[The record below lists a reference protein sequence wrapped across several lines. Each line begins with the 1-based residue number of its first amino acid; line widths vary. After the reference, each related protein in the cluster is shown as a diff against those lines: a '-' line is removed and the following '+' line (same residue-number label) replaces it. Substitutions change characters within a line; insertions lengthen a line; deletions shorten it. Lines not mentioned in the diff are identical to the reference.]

1 MFSSY
6 EKNQR
11 RKALDRRLARRG
23 SGVKRSILRAI
34 AIVCILLVLTLIALL
49 FNYVAQIKYTKYDI
63 LRRDN
68 LVRASESL
76 ENDLSYTN
84 FLDGMLK
91 ISKDGVSFI
100 GINGITS
107 WSVSYNLKNP
117 LVVKAKEYFA
127 IVDRGYGDLYIFGK
141 NGLVGQN
148 KTLLPIMDAA
158 ISSYGDLYVI
168 LSDDLSSII
177 SVFSREGVEL
187 QNKIRTVISS
197 NGYAVGIDCSNDG
210 HLIMAPFTYIDGGNL
225 KSKVCFYY
233 LNSALEDDRNNDGG
247 FAAGFDE
254 EFENTMIGKVEFFDN
269 KSAYAITNENVVFFD
284 IKQSRTPKIT
294 KVKKF
299 DKRVKSITSDKQSL
313 AVLFEDGEIIVFD
326 KSGRERKWMSDISY
340 GYSSFQISHGYIYFT
355 SGTSL
360 KIYTKSGKL
369 VSDNEFEDEIN
380 SIVIDRNLFTFNI
393 LVAFKNSI
401 SLVRLAH

>member
-1 MFSSY
+1 MFGNY

-23 SGVKRSILRAI
+23 SGVKRSILKAVV
-34 AIVCILLVLTLIALL
+34 IVCILLILTLIALL

-68 LVRASESL
+68 LVKATESL

-91 ISKDGVSFI
+91 VSKDGVSFI
-100 GINGITS
+100 GIDGITR

-117 LVVKAKEYFA
+117 LVVKGGEYFA

-141 NGLVGQN
+141 NGLEGQN
-148 KTLLPIMDAA
+148 KTLLPIMDAS

-177 SVFSREGVEL
+177 SVFSRKGIEL

-197 NGYAVGIDCSNDG
+197 NGYAVGIDCSDDG
-210 HLIMAPFTYIDGGNL
+210 HLVMAPFTYIDSGIL
-225 KSKVCFYY
+225 KSKICFYY
-233 LNSALEDDRNNDGG
+233 LNSSDEMDEGNNNG

-269 KSAYAITNENVVFFD
+269 KSAYAITNENIVFFD

-299 DKRVKSITSDKQSL
+299 DKRVKSITSDSSSL

-326 KSGRERKWMSDISY
+326 KNGRERRWMSDISY

-355 SGTSL
+355 SNTTL

>member
-1 MFSSY
+1 MFPGY

-23 SGVKRSILRAI
+23 SGTARSILKAI
-34 AIVCILLVLTLIALL
+34 VIVCILLVLTLIALL

-68 LVRASESL
+68 LVRATESL

-117 LVVKAKEYFA
+117 LVVKSKEYFA

-141 NGLVGQN
+141 HGLVGQN

-177 SVFSREGVEL
+177 TVFSREGIEL

-210 HLIMAPFTYIDGGNL
+210 YLIMAPFTYIDGGTL

-233 LNSALEDDRNNDGG
+233 LNSSLEDSSDDNRG

-269 KSAYAITNENVVFFD
+269 KSAYAITNENIVFFD

-299 DKRVKSITSDKQSL
+299 EKRVKSITSDSTSL

-326 KSGRERKWMSDISY
+326 KNRRERKWMSDISY
-340 GYSSFQISHGYIYFT
+340 GYSSFQMSHGYIYFT